1 MHYDATTADDNE
13 TANEIMQPLQPLYVA
28 SKIDEATRCLAAMPQ
43 RWRSAYGPAHALLWS
58 LRHMGKRVRNKKP
71 MVWMLW
77 GPTLAFECQE
87 EAKSQRADYQ

>member
-13 TANEIMQPLQPLYVA
+13 TANEITQPLQLLYVA

-43 RWRSAYGPAHALLWS
+43 RWRSAYGPTPRTTMKSVTH
-58 LRHMGKRVRNKKP
+58 GKMVRNKKP